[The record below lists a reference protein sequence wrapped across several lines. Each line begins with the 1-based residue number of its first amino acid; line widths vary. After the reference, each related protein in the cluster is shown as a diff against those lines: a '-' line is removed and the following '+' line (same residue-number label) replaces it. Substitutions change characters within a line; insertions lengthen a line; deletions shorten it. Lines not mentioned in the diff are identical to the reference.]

1 LSKNYQLKNL
11 SGASLKFCQ
20 FPPQPAK
27 VPKAAFYFVHVTE
40 NQIAAIRASRA
51 AIDIPEY
58 VRNDW
63 FCGTE
68 QITYL
73 AIAQPA
79 RDQEHCLEL
88 HWRQETRQ
96 RVLDGFAREEGF

>member
-1 LSKNYQLKNL
+1 VLDYASGVDMKNL

-27 VPKAAFYFVHVTE
+27 VLKAAFYFVDVTE
-40 NQIAAIRASRA
+40 HQITAVRVARA
-51 AIDIPEY
+51 AIDISEY
-58 VRNDW
+58 VRNNEVR
-63 FCGTE
+63 GAE

-79 RDQEHCLEL
+79 RDQKHCLEL
-88 HWRQETRQ
+88 HW
-96 RVLDGFAREEGF
+96 